1 MLLISLLSSSVML
14 LSLRHGRC
22 TPSQP
27 RAVAILDVG
36 GSGKVLVCSCCS
48 SEAPRTSPQDKHSLS
63 SGMWLLLLYTLSA
76 SDGWQ
81 PSVGCVDTL
90 AQMSRRAR
98 RRLRRRRAAYRGSSD
113 SEIKGL
119 WKVHRVSSVLSPRRR
134 PTVCVWFFL
143 CVFYAKESVPT
154 ANQPCTDVYYD
165 RGQCWFNHTLATTAS
180 HDDPPDRALRP
191 TRVPWEG
198 GGGVECD
205 SQYFE

>member
-1 MLLISLLSSSVML
+1 MLLISFLSSSVML
-14 LSLRHGRC
+14 LSLRHGSC

-27 RAVAILDVG
+27 RAIAILDVG
-36 GSGKVLVCSCCS
+36 GCGEVLLCS

-81 PSVGCVDTL
+81 PSLGCTDTL

-98 RRLRRRRAAYRGSSD
+98 RRLRRQRAAYRGSSD

-119 WKVHRVSSVLSPRRR
+119 WKVHRVSSVLTPRCR

-143 CVFYAKESVPT
+143 CV
-154 ANQPCTDVYYD
+154 
-165 RGQCWFNHTLATTAS
+165 
-180 HDDPPDRALRP
+180 LR
-191 TRVPWEG
+191 
-198 GGGVECD
+198 
-205 SQYFE
+205 